1 MSVHHSGSCR
11 YVILVHVG
19 TCERAVK
26 VQQKSEPD
34 PVVFGKVN
42 LTPLFVSFR
51 DDPGSYA
58 RRLDPPHLRRRQS
71 CRSHQL
77 ESMFDEWK
85 KVAIV
90 ARRKTRARDQRGGR
104 DNAIHTQPA

>member
-1 MSVHHSGSCR
+1 M
-11 YVILVHVG
+11 ILVHVG
-19 TCERAVK
+19 TCELAVK

-42 LTPLFVSFR
+42 LTPLFVDPVVWTPLFVSFR

-71 CRSHQL
+71 CNSHQL